1 MSKTLDQL
9 TFDEILKDNIRFAF
23 EQFSDL
29 YDHKT
34 YECNGT
40 EYITERS
47 ALKCAESFKNEFDI
61 TDFVNNYLLENK
73 DFCQKVFELLDKEI

>member
-9 TFDEILKDNIRFAF
+9 TFDEILKDNIRFA
-23 EQFSDL
+23 
-29 YDHKT
+29 YDRYFDAYEHET

-40 EYITERS
+40 EYIKERS
-47 ALKCAESFKNEFDI
+47 AFRCGEDFKNEFDI

-73 DFCQKVFELLDKEI
+73 DFCQKVFELVDKEI